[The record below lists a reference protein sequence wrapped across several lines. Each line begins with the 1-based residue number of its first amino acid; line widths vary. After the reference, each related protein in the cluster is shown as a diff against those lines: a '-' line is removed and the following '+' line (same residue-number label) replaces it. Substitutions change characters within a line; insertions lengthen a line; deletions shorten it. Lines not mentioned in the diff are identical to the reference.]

1 VRRETIF
8 TVAAGEKRR
17 KEEIERVARGDSL
30 FIIAE
35 AGGIGAHNGRGNRL
49 DKDHCFDLRT

>member
-1 VRRETIF
+1 V
-8 TVAAGEKRR
+8 
-17 KEEIERVARGDSL
+17 KEEIETVAGEESI

-35 AGGIGAHNGRGNRL
+35 AGGIGAHNGRGDRL